1 MNLNIAESENLD
13 ALSTRC
19 ASSIGQTTEVKP
31 DLIVDCDPGHDDAI
45 AICVGANRANLIG
58 VTTVAGN
65 VSLEHTTNNALAVV
79 QMLGLDIEVHSGA
92 AGPLT
97 GEAGRFASFVHGEN
111 GLIGATLPEV
121 TRQVASTDAV
131 SYILSATIE
140 NPGAWIVAIGPL
152 TNIATALQREPALID
167 RISGISIMGGGT
179 YGNISAA
186 AEFNIH
192 FDPEAAEIVFNS
204 GARIIQC
211 GLDVTHQLLV
221 TDALVD
227 ATAQIGNGFGRF
239 SNGLLAGYLENIR
252 LLTGESLE
260 AVLYDPCAVLAITDP
275 ELFEF
280 ADRYVSVETRGEHTR
295 GMTLVDQR
303 SWMRGGPVKWAE
315 TIDAARATEVVLA
328 AITAAP

>member
-1 MNLNIAESENLD
+1 MPLD
-13 ALSTRC
+13 PMGKT
-19 ASSIGQTTEVKP
+19 VVMKP
-31 DLIVDCDPGHDDAI
+31 DLIIDCDPGHDDAI
-45 AICVGANRANLIG
+45 AICVGANRGHLIG

-79 QMLGLDIEVHSGA
+79 QMLGIDVEVHSGA
-92 AGPLT
+92 AGPIN

-111 GLIGATLPEV
+111 GLVGATLPEI
-121 TRQVASTDAV
+121 TKQVSSTDAP
-131 SYILSATIE
+131 SYILEATAS
-140 NPGAWIVAIGPL
+140 NPGAWLVGVGPL
-152 TNIATALQREPALID
+152 TNIATALQRDPALID

-186 AEFNIH
+186 AEFNIN

-204 GARIIQC
+204 GARIVQC

-221 TDALVD
+221 TDSLVD
-227 ATAQIGNGFGRF
+227 ETANIGNGFGRF

-275 ELFEF
+275 EIFEF
-280 ADRYVSVETRGEHTR
+280 ADCYVSVETRGEHTR

-315 TIDAARATEVVLA
+315 TIDAERATELILDS
-328 AITAAP
+328 ITAAP

>member
-1 MNLNIAESENLD
+1 MALD
-13 ALSTRC
+13 AMGKT
-19 ASSIGQTTEVKP
+19 VVMKP
-31 DLIVDCDPGHDDAI
+31 DLIIDCDPGHDDAM
-45 AICVGANRANLIG
+45 AICVGANRGHLIG

-92 AGPLT
+92 NGPIN
-97 GEAGRFASFVHGEN
+97 GDDGRFASFVHGEN
-111 GLIGATLPEV
+111 GLIGANLPEV
-121 TRQVASTDAV
+121 TRQVASTDAA
-131 SYILSATIE
+131 SYILSATIDH
-140 NPGAWIVAIGPL
+140 PGAWIAAIGPL
-152 TNIATALQREPALID
+152 TNIATALKRDPSLID

-221 TDALVD
+221 TDALVE
-227 ATAQIGNGFGRF
+227 ATAQIGNNFARF
-239 SNGLLAGYLENIR
+239 SNGLLSGYLENIR

-260 AVLYDPCAVLAITDP
+260 AVLHDPCAVLAITDP
-275 ELFEF
+275 DIFEF

-295 GMTLVDQR
+295 GMTLLDQR

-315 TIDAARATEVVLA
+315 TIDAARATEIILA

>member
-1 MNLNIAESENLD
+1 M
-13 ALSTRC
+13 T
-19 ASSIGQTTEVKP
+19 SIRQTKEVKP
-31 DLIVDCDPGHDDAI
+31 DLIIDCDPGHDDAI
-45 AICVGANRANLIG
+45 AICVAAQRARLIG

-79 QMLGLDIEVHSGA
+79 QMLGIDVEVHSGA
-92 AGPLT
+92 AGPIN
-97 GEAGRFASFVHGEN
+97 GDAGRFASFVHGEN
-111 GLIGATLPEV
+111 GLVGATLPEI
-121 TRQVASTDAV
+121 TKQVSSTDAP
-131 SYILSATIE
+131 SYILEATAN
-140 NPGAWIVAIGPL
+140 NPGAWLVGVGPL
-152 TNIATALQREPALID
+152 TNIATALQRDPALID

-179 YGNISAA
+179 YGNITAA
-186 AEFNIH
+186 AEFNIN

-204 GARIIQC
+204 GARIVQC

-221 TDALVD
+221 TDSLVD
-227 ATAQIGNGFGRF
+227 ATANIGNGFGRF

-275 ELFEF
+275 EIFEF
-280 ADRYVSVETRGEHTR
+280 ADCYVSVETRGEHTR

-315 TIDAARATEVVLA
+315 TIDAERATELILDS
-328 AITAAP
+328 ITAAP

>member
-1 MNLNIAESENLD
+1 MALD
-13 ALSTRC
+13 AMGKT
-19 ASSIGQTTEVKP
+19 VVMKP
-31 DLIVDCDPGHDDAI
+31 DLIIDCDTGHDDEM
-45 AICVGANRANLIG
+45 AICVGANRGHLIG

-79 QMLGLDIEVHSGA
+79 QMLGIDVEVHSGA
-92 AGPLT
+92 AGPIN
-97 GEAGRFASFVHGEN
+97 GDAGRFASFVHGEN
-111 GLIGATLPEV
+111 GLVGATLPEI
-121 TRQVASTDAV
+121 TKQVSSIDAA
-131 SYILSATIE
+131 SYILEATAD
-140 NPGAWIVAIGPL
+140 NPGTWLVGVGPL
-152 TNIATALQREPALID
+152 TNIATALQRDPALID

-186 AEFNIH
+186 AEFNIN
-192 FDPEAAEIVFNS
+192 FDPEAAEIVFSS
-204 GARIIQC
+204 GARIVQC

-227 ATAQIGNGFGRF
+227 ATAQIGNDFGRF

-275 ELFEF
+275 EIFEF

-315 TIDAARATEVVLA
+315 TIDAARATEMVLA

>member
-1 MNLNIAESENLD
+1 MALD
-13 ALSTRC
+13 PMGKT
-19 ASSIGQTTEVKP
+19 VVMKP
-31 DLIVDCDPGHDDAI
+31 DLIIDCDPGHDDAM
-45 AICVGANRANLIG
+45 AICVGANRGHLIG

-79 QMLGLDIEVHSGA
+79 QMLGIDVEVHSGA
-92 AGPLT
+92 AGPIN
-97 GEAGRFASFVHGEN
+97 GDAGRFASFVHGEN
-111 GLIGATLPEV
+111 GLVGATLPEI
-121 TRQVASTDAV
+121 TKQVSSIDAA
-131 SYILSATIE
+131 SYILEATAD
-140 NPGAWIVAIGPL
+140 NPGTWLVGVGPL

-179 YGNISAA
+179 YGNITAA
-186 AEFNIH
+186 AEFNIN
-192 FDPEAAEIVFNS
+192 FDPEAAEIVFKS
-204 GARIIQC
+204 GAHIVQC

-221 TDALVD
+221 TDALVE
-227 ATAQIGNGFGRF
+227 ATAQIGNAFGRF

-252 LLTGESLE
+252 LLTGEGLE

-275 ELFEF
+275 EIFEF

-315 TIDAARATEVVLA
+315 TIDAVRATEMVLA
-328 AITAAP
+328 AIAAAP

>member
-1 MNLNIAESENLD
+1 MALD
-13 ALSTRC
+13 AMGKT
-19 ASSIGQTTEVKP
+19 VVMKP
-31 DLIVDCDPGHDDAI
+31 DLIIDCDPGHDDAM
-45 AICVGANRANLIG
+45 AICVGANRGHLIG

-79 QMLGLDIEVHSGA
+79 QMLGLEIEVHSGA
-92 AGPLT
+92 AGPIN

-111 GLIGATLPEV
+111 GLVGATLPEI
-121 TRQVASTDAV
+121 TKQVSSTDAAD
-131 SYILSATIE
+131 YILSATIE
-140 NPGAWIVAIGPL
+140 HPGAGIVAIGPL
-152 TNIATALQREPALID
+152 TNIATALQRDPALID

-179 YGNISAA
+179 YGNITAA

-227 ATAQIGNGFGRF
+227 ATAQIGNEFGRF
-239 SNGLLAGYLENIR
+239 SNGLLSGYLENIR
-252 LLTGESLE
+252 LLTGEGLE
-260 AVLYDPCAVLAITDP
+260 AVLHDPCAVLATTDP

-315 TIDAARATEVVLA
+315 TIDAVRAIEMVLA
-328 AITAAP
+328 AIAAAP

>member
-1 MNLNIAESENLD
+1 MALD
-13 ALSTRC
+13 PMGKT
-19 ASSIGQTTEVKP
+19 VVMKP
-31 DLIVDCDPGHDDAI
+31 DLIIDCDPGHDDAM
-45 AICVGANRANLIG
+45 AICVGANRGHLIG

-79 QMLGLDIEVHSGA
+79 QMLGIDVEVHSGA
-92 AGPLT
+92 AGPLN

-111 GLIGATLPEV
+111 GLVGATLPEV
-121 TRQVASTDAV
+121 TKQVASTDAAD
-131 SYILSATIE
+131 YMLSATIE
-140 NPGAWIVAIGPL
+140 HPGAWIVAIGPL
-152 TNIATALQREPALID
+152 TNIATALQREPGLID

-179 YGNISAA
+179 YGNITAA
-186 AEFNIH
+186 AEFNIN
-192 FDPEAAEIVFNS
+192 FDPEAAEIVFKS
-204 GARIIQC
+204 GVRIIQC

-227 ATAQIGNGFGRF
+227 ATAQIGNDFGCL

-260 AVLYDPCAVLAITDP
+260 AVLHDPCAVLAITDP
-275 ELFEF
+275 EIFEF
-280 ADRYVSVETRGEHTR
+280 AARYVSVETRGEHTR

-315 TIDAARATEVVLA
+315 TIDAGRATELILS

>member
-1 MNLNIAESENLD
+1 MPLD
-13 ALSTRC
+13 PMGKT
-19 ASSIGQTTEVKP
+19 VVMKP
-31 DLIVDCDPGHDDAI
+31 DLIIDCDPGHDDAM
-45 AICVGANRANLIG
+45 AICVGANRGHLIG

-79 QMLGLDIEVHSGA
+79 QMLGIDVEVHSGA
-92 AGPLT
+92 AGPIN
-97 GEAGRFASFVHGEN
+97 GDAGRFASFVHGEN
-111 GLIGATLPEV
+111 GLVGATLPEI
-121 TRQVASTDAV
+121 TKQVSSTDAP
-131 SYILSATIE
+131 SYILEATAN
-140 NPGAWIVAIGPL
+140 NPGAWLVGVGPL
-152 TNIATALQREPALID
+152 TNIATALQRDPALID

-179 YGNISAA
+179 YGNITAA
-186 AEFNIH
+186 AEFNIN

-204 GARIIQC
+204 GARIVQC

-221 TDALVD
+221 TDSLVD
-227 ATAQIGNGFGRF
+227 ATANIGNGFGRF

-275 ELFEF
+275 EIFEF
-280 ADRYVSVETRGEHTR
+280 ADCYVSVETRGEHTR

-315 TIDAARATEVVLA
+315 TIDAERATELILDS
-328 AITAAP
+328 ITAAP

>member
-1 MNLNIAESENLD
+1 MGK
-13 ALSTRC
+13 T
-19 ASSIGQTTEVKP
+19 VVMKP
-31 DLIVDCDPGHDDAI
+31 DLIIDCDPGHDDAM
-45 AICVGANRANLIG
+45 AICVAANRGHLLG

-92 AGPLT
+92 AGPIN

-111 GLIGATLPEV
+111 GLVGATLPEV
-121 TRQVASTDAV
+121 TRQVSSTDAAE
-131 SYILSATIE
+131 YILSVTIE
-140 NPGAWIVAIGPL
+140 HPGAWIVAIGPL
-152 TNIATALQREPALID
+152 TNIATALQREPGLID

-179 YGNISAA
+179 YGNITAA
-186 AEFNIH
+186 SEFNIN
-192 FDPEAAEIVFNS
+192 FDPEAAEIVFKS

-227 ATAQIGNGFGRF
+227 ATLQIGNDFGRL

-260 AVLYDPCAVLAITDP
+260 AVLHDPCAVLAITNP
-275 ELFEF
+275 EIFEF

-315 TIDAARATEVVLA
+315 TIDAVRAIEMVLA
-328 AITAAP
+328 AIAAAP

>member
-1 MNLNIAESENLD
+1 MPLD
-13 ALSTRC
+13 PMGKT
-19 ASSIGQTTEVKP
+19 VVMKP
-31 DLIVDCDPGHDDAI
+31 DLIIDCDPGHDDAI
-45 AICVGANRANLIG
+45 AICVAAQRARLIG

-79 QMLGLDIEVHSGA
+79 QMLGIDVEVHSGA
-92 AGPLT
+92 AGPIN
-97 GEAGRFASFVHGEN
+97 GDAGRFASFVHGEN
-111 GLIGATLPEV
+111 GLVGATLPEI
-121 TRQVASTDAV
+121 TKQVSSTDAP
-131 SYILSATIE
+131 SYILEATAN
-140 NPGAWIVAIGPL
+140 NPGAWLVGVGPL
-152 TNIATALQREPALID
+152 TNIATALQRDPALID

-179 YGNISAA
+179 YGNITAA
-186 AEFNIH
+186 AEFNIN

-204 GARIIQC
+204 GARIVQC

-221 TDALVD
+221 TDSLVD
-227 ATAQIGNGFGRF
+227 ATANIGNGFGRF

-275 ELFEF
+275 EIFEF
-280 ADRYVSVETRGEHTR
+280 ADCYVSVETRGEHTR

-315 TIDAARATEVVLA
+315 TIDAERATELILDS
-328 AITAAP
+328 ITAAP

>member
-1 MNLNIAESENLD
+1 MI
-13 ALSTRC
+13 
-19 ASSIGQTTEVKP
+19 I
-31 DLIVDCDPGHDDAI
+31 DCDPGHDDAI
-45 AICVGANRANLIG
+45 AICVAAQRARLIG

-79 QMLGLDIEVHSGA
+79 QMLGLEIEVHSGA
-92 AGPLT
+92 AGPIN
-97 GEAGRFASFVHGEN
+97 GDAPKFATFVHGEN
-111 GLIGATLPEV
+111 GLIGATLPEI
-121 TRQVASTDAV
+121 TRQVSSTDAAG
-131 SYILSATIE
+131 YILSATLE
-140 NPGAWIVAIGPL
+140 NPGVWIVAIGPL
-152 TNIATALQREPALID
+152 TNIATALQRDPALID

-227 ATAQIGNGFGRF
+227 ATAQIGNTFGRF

-260 AVLYDPCAVLAITDP
+260 ALLYDPCAVLAITDP

-280 ADRYVSVETRGEHTR
+280 LDRYVSVETRGEHTR

-303 SWMRGGPVKWAE
+303 SWMRGGPVKWGE
-315 TIDAARATEVVLA
+315 TIDAARATEMVIA
-328 AITAAP
+328 AIAAAP

>member
-1 MNLNIAESENLD
+1 MPLD
-13 ALSTRC
+13 PMGKT
-19 ASSIGQTTEVKP
+19 VVMKP

-45 AICVGANRANLIG
+45 AICVAAQRARLIG

-79 QMLGLDIEVHSGA
+79 QMLGIDVEVHSGA
-92 AGPLT
+92 AGPIN
-97 GEAGRFASFVHGEN
+97 GDAGRFASFVHGEN
-111 GLIGATLPEV
+111 GLVGATLPEI
-121 TRQVASTDAV
+121 TKQVSSTDAA
-131 SYILSATIE
+131 SYILEATAD
-140 NPGAWIVAIGPL
+140 NPGAWLVGVGPL
-152 TNIATALQREPALID
+152 TNIATALQRDPALID

-179 YGNISAA
+179 YGNITAA
-186 AEFNIH
+186 AEFNIN

-204 GARIIQC
+204 GARIVQC

-221 TDALVD
+221 TDSLVD
-227 ATAQIGNGFGRF
+227 ATANIGNGFGRF

-260 AVLYDPCAVLAITDP
+260 AVLYDPCAVLAITNP
-275 ELFEF
+275 EIFEF
-280 ADRYVSVETRGEHTR
+280 ADCYVSVETRGEHTR

-315 TIDAARATEVVLA
+315 TIDAERATELILDS
-328 AITAAP
+328 ITAAP

>member
-1 MNLNIAESENLD
+1 MGPQSNTHSPISQPPKTALD
-13 ALSTRC
+13 PMGKT
-19 ASSIGQTTEVKP
+19 VVMKP
-31 DLIVDCDPGHDDAI
+31 DLIVDCDPGHDDAM

-65 VSLEHTTNNALAVV
+65 VSLEHTTNNALAIV

-92 AGPLT
+92 AGPIN
-97 GEAGRFASFVHGEN
+97 GDAGRFASFVHGEN
-111 GLIGATLPEV
+111 GLVGATLPEV
-121 TRQVASTDAV
+121 TRQVASTDAAD
-131 SYILSATIE
+131 YILSATME

-152 TNIATALQREPALID
+152 TNIATALERDPSLID

-179 YGNISAA
+179 YGNITAA

-192 FDPEAAEIVFNS
+192 FDPEAAEIVFKS
-204 GARIIQC
+204 GACIIQC

-260 AVLYDPCAVLAITDP
+260 AVLHDPCAVLATTDP

-315 TIDAARATEVVLA
+315 TIDTVRATEIILA